1 LQIYHSFEH
10 LDSIRNP
17 VVTTGSFDGVHTGH
31 KAILERLK
39 KLALEIRGETVL
51 ITFQPHPRKVLY
63 PDTFGKEL
71 RLITSLR
78 EKIELLSRAG
88 LDHLI
93 IVPFTKEFSEISSVD
108 FVRNILLKKLHA
120 RKIITGFNHHFGH
133 NREGDT
139 ELMQQLGQQFHFDF
153 EEIPEQE
160 VQQESVSS
168 VTIRKSILEGDIRQ
182 ANRYLDH
189 PYLITGQCLSIQDQS
204 TTTGKYSYSIHL
216 EEDSKLLPPD
226 GSYPVTVIDDDDKYP
241 ASCMI
246 KNHPGLPLKSAVI
259 FETDDELSCSSDF
272 LTILFQDFTQETMH
286 IDILTIFPEMLEGP
300 FRQSIIKR
308 AQEKELIS
316 IALHNFRDY
325 SLTKHKHVDDYPYGG
340 GAGMVM
346 MAEPIVRCIE
356 SLTAKR
362 AYDDIIYL
370 TPDGEILTQKIANQI
385 SVANNLILLC
395 GHYKGIDER
404 VRELVITRE
413 ISIGNYVLS
422 GGELAAA
429 VLVDSVVRLIPG
441 VLGDETSALSDSFQ
455 DDLLSPPVY
464 TRPYDFRGKTVP
476 DILLS
481 GNDKEIAKWRHEESL
496 ERTRKRRP
504 GLFDP
509 D

>member
-1 LQIYHSFEH
+1 MQIYHSFEH

-78 EKIELLSRAG
+78 EKTELLSRAG

-139 ELMQQLGQQFHFDF
+139 ELMQQLGQQYHFDF

-168 VTIRKSILEGDIRQ
+168 VTIRKSILEGNIRQ

-189 PYLITGQCLSIQDQS
+189 PYLITGPCAGVNNQS
-204 TTTGKYSYSIHL
+204 KTSGTFIYSLLL

-226 GSYPVTVIDDDDKYP
+226 GSYPVIVIDDDDKYP
-241 ASCMI
+241 ASCTI
-246 KNHPGLPLKSAVI
+246 KNHPDSPLKSAILV
-259 FETDDELSCSSDF
+259 ETNEEVNCSSDI
-272 LTILFQDFTQETMH
+272 LTLLFQNFTPGDH
-286 IDILTIFPEMLEGP
+286 
-300 FRQSIIKR
+300 
-308 AQEKELIS
+308 
-316 IALHNFRDY
+316 
-325 SLTKHKHVDDYPYGG
+325 
-340 GAGMVM
+340 
-346 MAEPIVRCIE
+346 
-356 SLTAKR
+356 
-362 AYDDIIYL
+362 AY
-370 TPDGEILTQKIANQI
+370 
-385 SVANNLILLC
+385 
-395 GHYKGIDER
+395 
-404 VRELVITRE
+404 
-413 ISIGNYVLS
+413 
-422 GGELAAA
+422 
-429 VLVDSVVRLIPG
+429 
-441 VLGDETSALSDSFQ
+441 
-455 DDLLSPPVY
+455 
-464 TRPYDFRGKTVP
+464 
-476 DILLS
+476 
-481 GNDKEIAKWRHEESL
+481 
-496 ERTRKRRP
+496 
-504 GLFDP
+504 
-509 D
+509 